1 VTDRG
6 KHLDNPFDLS
16 DQRVFATGAGGA
28 IGGAA
33 ARALAALG
41 AELAVADLTAPEE
54 LARELRDASASVHA
68 YALDN
73 SIRADVDKIVAGI
86 GRIDALCDCSGYYVK
101 GDWTASDDWEALYR
115 KTMDVNVLGPFNL
128 VRAVLPGMIERKSGR
143 IALTTSMAARNAGS
157 TLAVEPAYVASKGA
171 LQAIVR
177 YFARQV
183 ADKGIVVNA
192 IAPGPI
198 LTPLLISANQPFTVD
213 AYPMKRLG
221 KPEEIGWPLAFLCS
235 RATGFMTGAVID
247 VNGGVAFS

>member
-1 VTDRG
+1 M
-6 KHLDNPFDLS
+6 NNAFDLTGEHIF
-16 DQRVFATGAGGA
+16 VTGAGGA

-33 ARALAALG
+33 ARACATLG
-41 AELAVADLTAPEE
+41 ASVSLLDLKAPEE
-54 LARELRDASASVHA
+54 LASELRETGVKAKA

-73 SIRADVDKIVAGI
+73 TKRADVEKAIAAVGV
-86 GRIDALCDCSGYYVK
+86 IDALCDCSGYYVK
-101 GDWTASDDWEALYR
+101 GDWLGGGDEWEALYR
-115 KTMDVNVLGPFNL
+115 QTIDVNILGPVNL
-128 VRAVLPGMIERKSGR
+128 VRAVLPGMIERRSGR

-157 TLAVEPAYVASKGA
+157 TLAVEPAYVASKGG

-192 IAPGPI
+192 ISPGAV

-213 AYPMKRLG
+213 QYPMKRLG

-235 RATGFMTGAVID
+235 RATGFMTGAVVD

>member
-1 VTDRG
+1 
-6 KHLDNPFDLS
+6 LNNAFDLFG
-16 DQRVFATGAGGA
+16 QRIFMTGAGGA

-33 ARALAALG
+33 ARACAQLG
-41 AELAVADLTAPEE
+41 ADLTVVDLKAPDE
-54 LARELRDASASVHA
+54 LARELRDAGTKVKA

-73 SIRADVDKIVAGI
+73 SIRADVEKVIAEAGPF
-86 GRIDALCDCSGYYVK
+86 DALCDCSGYYVK
-101 GDWTASDDWEALYR
+101 GDWIDGGDDWETLYR
-115 KTMDVNVLGPFNL
+115 KTMDVNVLGPVNL
-128 VRAVLPGMIERKSGR
+128 VRAVLPGMVERGAGR

-157 TLAVEPAYVASKGA
+157 TLAVEPAYVASKGG

-192 IAPGPI
+192 ISPGPI
-198 LTPLLISANQPFTVD
+198 LTPLLISANQPFAVD
-213 AYPMKRLG
+213 HYPMKRLG

-247 VNGGVAFS
+247 VNGGMAFS

>member
-1 VTDRG
+1 MM
-6 KHLDNPFDLS
+6 NNAFDLTG
-16 DQRVFATGAGGA
+16 QHVFVTGAGGA

-33 ARALAALG
+33 ARACATLG
-41 AELAVADLTAPEE
+41 ATLSVVDLKPPEE
-54 LARELRDASASVHA
+54 LARELRETGVSVKA

-73 SIRADVDKIVAGI
+73 TKRADVEKIVAQVGA
-86 GRIDALCDCSGYYVK
+86 IDALCDCSGYYVK
-101 GDWTASDDWEALYR
+101 GDWVDGGDDWEALYR
-115 KTMDVNVLGPFNL
+115 RTIDVNVLGPMNL
-128 VRAVLPGMIERKSGR
+128 VRAVLPGMIERRSGR

-157 TLAVEPAYVASKGA
+157 TLAVEPAYVASKGG

-192 IAPGPI
+192 ISPGAI

-213 AYPMKRLG
+213 QYPMKRLG
-221 KPEEIGWPLAFLCS
+221 KPEEIGWPMAFLCS
-235 RATGFMTGAVID
+235 RATGFMTGAVVD

>member
-1 VTDRG
+1 M
-6 KHLDNPFDLS
+6 NNAFDLTG
-16 DQRVFATGAGGA
+16 QHIFVTGAGGA

-33 ARALAALG
+33 ARACATLG
-41 AELAVADLTAPEE
+41 ASLSVVDLKAPEE
-54 LARELRDASASVHA
+54 LARELREAGVKVRA

-73 SIRADVDKIVAGI
+73 TKRAEVEKIVAQVGA
-86 GRIDALCDCSGYYVK
+86 IDALCDCSGYYVK
-101 GDWTASDDWEALYR
+101 GDWVDGGDDWEALYR
-115 KTMDVNVLGPFNL
+115 RTIDVNVLGPVNL
-128 VRAVLPGMIERKSGR
+128 VRAVLPGMIERHSGR

-157 TLAVEPAYVASKGA
+157 TLAVEPAYVASKGG

-192 IAPGPI
+192 ISPGAI

-213 AYPMKRLG
+213 QYPMKRLG

-235 RATGFMTGAVID
+235 RATGFMTGAVVD

>member
-1 VTDRG
+1 M
-6 KHLDNPFDLS
+6 NNAFDLTG
-16 DQRVFATGAGGA
+16 QHVFVTGADGA

-33 ARALAALG
+33 ARACATLG
-41 AELAVADLTAPEE
+41 ATLSLADLKAPEE
-54 LARELRDASASVHA
+54 LARELRETGVSVKA

-73 SIRADVDKIVAGI
+73 TKRADVEKIVAQAGA
-86 GRIDALCDCSGYYVK
+86 IDALCDCSGYYVK
-101 GDWTASDDWEALYR
+101 GDWVDGGDDWEALYR
-115 KTMDVNVLGPFNL
+115 RTIDVNVLGPVNL
-128 VRAVLPGMIERKSGR
+128 VRAVLPGMIERRSGR

-157 TLAVEPAYVASKGA
+157 TLAVEPAYVASKGG

-192 IAPGPI
+192 ISPGAI

-213 AYPMKRLG
+213 QYPMKRLG
-221 KPEEIGWPLAFLCS
+221 KPEEIGWPMAFLCS
-235 RATGFMTGAVID
+235 RATGFMTGAVVD

>member
-1 VTDRG
+1 V
-6 KHLDNPFDLS
+6 DNAFDLTG
-16 DQRVFATGAGGA
+16 QRIFVTGAGGA

-33 ARALAALG
+33 ARACAALG
-41 AELAVADLTAPEE
+41 AELAIADLKAPEE
-54 LARELRDASASVHA
+54 LARQLRDEGVRVNA

-73 SIRADVDKIVAGI
+73 AVRGDVEKVIAQI
-86 GRIDALCDCSGYYVK
+86 GPLDALCDCSGYYVK
-101 GDWTASDDWEALYR
+101 GDWVDGGDDWEALYR

-128 VRAVLPGMIERKSGR
+128 VRAALPGMVERRSGR

-157 TLAVEPAYVASKGA
+157 TLAVEPAYAASKGA
-171 LQAIVR
+171 LQAAVR

-183 ADKGIVVNA
+183 ADKGVVVNA
-192 IAPGPI
+192 ISPGPI
-198 LTPLLISANQPFTVD
+198 LTPLLISANQPFAVD
-213 AYPMKRLG
+213 TYPMKRLG

>member
-1 VTDRG
+1 MS
-6 KHLDNPFDLS
+6 HPFDLS
-16 DQRVFATGAGGA
+16 GQRILATGAGGA

-41 AELAVADLTAPEE
+41 AELAVADLKAPEE
-54 LARELRDASASVHA
+54 LARELRDAGARVQA

-73 SIRADVDKIVAGI
+73 SIRADVEKVVAECGAL
-86 GRIDALCDCSGYYVK
+86 DALCDCSGYYVK
-101 GDWTASDDWEALYR
+101 GDWTQGEDWEALYR

-143 IALTTSMAARNAGS
+143 IALTTSMAGRNAGS
-157 TLAVEPAYVASKGA
+157 TLAAEPAYVASKGA
-171 LQAIVR
+171 LQAMVR

-192 IAPGPI
+192 IAPGAI
-198 LTPLLISANQPFTVD
+198 LTPLLLSSGQPFAVD

-235 RATGFMTGAVID
+235 HATGFMTGAVID

>member
-1 VTDRG
+1 M
-6 KHLDNPFDLS
+6 KNAFDLAG
-16 DQRVFATGAGGA
+16 QRVFVTGAAGA

-33 ARALAALG
+33 ARACATLG
-41 AELAVADLTAPEE
+41 AELVLVDLKAPDE
-54 LARELRDASASVHA
+54 LTRELHDAGSKVKS

-73 SIRADVDKIVAGI
+73 SVRRDVEKVIAEVGPL
-86 GRIDALCDCSGYYVK
+86 DALCDCAGYYVK
-101 GDWTASDDWEALYR
+101 GDWIDGGDEWEALYR
-115 KTMDVNVLGPFNL
+115 KTIDVNVLGPFNL
-128 VRAVLPGMIERKSGR
+128 VRAVLPGMIERGSGR
-143 IALTTSMAARNAGS
+143 IALTTSMAGRNAGS

-198 LTPLLISANQPFTVD
+198 LTPLLVSANQPFAVD
-213 AYPMKRLG
+213 HYPMRRLG

-235 RATGFMTGAVID
+235 QATGFMTGAVID
-247 VNGGVAFS
+247 VNGGMAFS